1 MCDKRNYCNLREGCV
16 NMAIMAKPRNLAFR
30 VDKNKKDIFLHQ
42 SVNKNN
48 AKRMKKSA
56 KQIENQ
62 LKESI
67 DYKRLN
73 TYKNDVK
80 CVVNIILNA
89 DKNKK

>member
-1 MCDKRNYCNLREGCV
+1 MFNL
-16 NMAIMAKPRNLAFR
+16 
-30 VDKNKKDIFLHQ
+30 DIE
-42 SVNKNN
+42 
-48 AKRMKKSA
+48 
-56 KQIENQ
+56 QIENQ

-80 CVVNIILNA
+80 RVVNIILNA

>member
-1 MCDKRNYCNLREGCV
+1 MLTKEDSFNIEEIK
-16 NMAIMAKPRNLAFR
+16 
-30 VDKNKKDIFLHQ
+30 KNKLGISIKEEDLFNLDIE
-42 SVNKNN
+42 
-48 AKRMKKSA
+48 
-56 KQIENQ
+56 QIENQ

-80 CVVNIILNA
+80 RVVNIILNA